1 MPEQFLLRTF
11 RFQVTL
17 RKSAGG
23 AAAAGAS
30 ASPAAGVAASA
41 TAGFSASAG
50 FGASA
55 GASASASV
63 GVGGL
68 GAVASASFSAS
79 VIANVGAS
87 LSVGGPTGDLLGNGA
102 FQECSGIE
110 IEQDVGEIL
119 QGGRNDSVVKR
130 VGRAKFQN
138 IVLKRGMFFAAGSP
152 VDHQLW
158 KWIQDIARGVRPVPR
173 FDGTID
179 VMDVGENVV
188 ATWHFR
194 RGLPARIRGPTLNA
208 QTGEIG
214 IEELHIAH
222 EGLVLGEFQ
231 GSP

>member
-1 MPEQFLLRTF
+1 MPEPLLLRTF

-17 RKSAGG
+17 RKSPGG
-23 AAAAGAS
+23 AGAAGAS
-30 ASPAAGVAASA
+30 ASAGAAAALSA

-55 GASASASV
+55 GASASV

-68 GAVASASFSAS
+68 GATASASFSAS
-79 VIANVGAS
+79 VAASVGVA

-119 QGGRNDSVVKR
+119 QGGHNDSVVKR

-138 IVLKRGMFFAAGSP
+138 IVLKRGMFFSASSS
-152 VDHQLW
+152 VDNQLW
-158 KWIQDIARGVRPVPR
+158 RWIQDIVRGARPVPR

-179 VMDVGENVV
+179 VMDVGETVV

-222 EGLVLGEFQ
+222 EGLVLGDFQ
-231 GSP
+231 GSR

>member
-1 MPEQFLLRTF
+1 MPDQSLLRTF

-17 RKSAGG
+17 RRSAGG
-23 AAAAGAS
+23 AGAASGAGAS
-30 ASPAAGVAASA
+30 A
-41 TAGFSASAG
+41 GFS
-50 FGASA
+50 
-55 GASASASV
+55 
-63 GVGGL
+63 
-68 GAVASASFSAS
+68 ASASFSAS
-79 VIANVGAS
+79 AGFSASASAGVSARVSVGAS
-87 LSVGGPTGDLLGNGA
+87 VSAGGPTGDLLGNGG

-110 IEQDVGEIL
+110 IEQDVGDIV

-152 VDHQLW
+152 VDNQLW
-158 KWIQDIARGVRPVPR
+158 KWIQDVVRGVRPVPR

-179 VMDVGENVV
+179 VMDVGDSVV

-222 EGLVLGEFQ
+222 EGLVLGAFE

>member
-1 MPEQFLLRTF
+1 
-11 RFQVTL
+11 
-17 RKSAGG
+17 
-23 AAAAGAS
+23 
-30 ASPAAGVAASA
+30 VAASA

-50 FGASA
+50 LSAS
-55 GASASASV
+55 ASASASV

-68 GAVASASFSAS
+68 GATASASFSAS
-79 VIANVGAS
+79 LSGIAGAG

-110 IEQDVGEIL
+110 IEQDIGEIV
-119 QGGRNDSVVKR
+119 QGGHNDSVVKR

-138 IVLKRGMFFAAGSP
+138 IVLKRGMFFPAGSP
-152 VDHQLW
+152 VDNRLW
-158 KWIQDIARGVRPVPR
+158 KWLQDIIRGVRPVPR

-179 VMDVGENVV
+179 VMDVGDSVV

-208 QTGEIG
+208 QTGEVG

-222 EGLVLGEFQ
+222 EGLVLGDFQ
-231 GSP
+231 GSS

>member
-1 MPEQFLLRTF
+1 MAEPLLLRTF

-23 AAAAGAS
+23 AAAAGGSAS
-30 ASPAAGVAASA
+30 AGAGLGASA

-50 FGASA
+50 FAAS
-55 GASASASV
+55 GSASV

-68 GAVASASFSAS
+68 GATASASFSAS
-79 VIANVGAS
+79 LSGGAGAG

-110 IEQDVGEIL
+110 IEQDVGEIV

-138 IVLKRGMFFAAGSP
+138 IVLKRGMFFPAGSP
-152 VDHQLW
+152 VDNQLW
-158 KWIQDIARGVRPVPR
+158 KWIQDIVRGVRPVPR

-179 VMDVGENVV
+179 VLDVGDSVV

-208 QTGEIG
+208 QSGEIG

-222 EGLVLGEFQ
+222 EGLVLGDFQ
-231 GSP
+231 GS

>member
-1 MPEQFLLRTF
+1 MAEPFLLRTF

-17 RKSAGG
+17 RRSAGG
-23 AAAAGAS
+23 AAAAGGSAS
-30 ASPAAGVAASA
+30 AGAGLAASA

-50 FGASA
+50 FAAS
-55 GASASASV
+55 GSASV

-68 GAVASASFSAS
+68 GATASASFSAS
-79 VIANVGAS
+79 LSGGAGAG

-110 IEQDVGEIL
+110 IEQDVGEIV

-138 IVLKRGMFFAAGSP
+138 IVLKRGMFFSAGSP
-152 VDHQLW
+152 ADNQLW
-158 KWIQDIARGVRPVPR
+158 KWLQDIVRGVRPVPR

-179 VMDVGENVV
+179 VLDVGDSVV

-208 QTGEIG
+208 QSGEIG

-222 EGLVLGEFQ
+222 EGLVLGDFQ
-231 GSP
+231 GS

>member
-1 MPEQFLLRTF
+1 MAEPFLLRAF

-17 RKSAGG
+17 RKSPGGAGAAGG
-23 AAAAGAS
+23 SAPAGA
-30 ASPAAGVAASA
+30 GGAASA
-41 TAGFSASAG
+41 TAGFAASAG
-50 FGASA
+50 FTAS
-55 GASASASV
+55 GSASL

-68 GAVASASFSAS
+68 GAAASASFSAS
-79 VIANVGAS
+79 LSGGAGAG
-87 LSVGGPTGDLLGNGA
+87 LSVGGPAGDLLGNGA
-102 FQECSGIE
+102 FQECIGIE

-138 IVLKRGMFFAAGSP
+138 IVLKRGMFFSAGAP
-152 VDHQLW
+152 VDNQLW
-158 KWIQDIARGVRPVPR
+158 KWLQDIVRGVRPVPR

-179 VMDVGENVV
+179 VLDVGDAVA

-208 QTGEIG
+208 QTGEIA

-222 EGLVLGEFQ
+222 EGLVLGDFQ
-231 GSP
+231 GS